1 MKSAMDEFNI
11 VASAGYDSDC
21 VSVRIS
27 IGLKSVDCFLRFY
40 LADEIR
46 RKYDS
51 KKDSMSPIN

>member
-21 VSVRIS
+21 VSIRIS
-27 IGLKSVDCFLRFY
+27 MHVDCFLRYY

-51 KKDSMSPIN
+51 KKDSTVCHH